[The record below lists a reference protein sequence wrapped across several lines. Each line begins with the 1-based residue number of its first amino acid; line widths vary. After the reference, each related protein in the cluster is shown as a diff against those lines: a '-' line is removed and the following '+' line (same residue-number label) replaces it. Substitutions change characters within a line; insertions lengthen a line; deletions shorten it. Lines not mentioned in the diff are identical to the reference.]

1 MADTR
6 HAVLECC
13 KEGNGLDGLAKTHFV
28 CQNNMLPLLPCKV
41 EPVEPLKLVGVQA
54 ATPL

>member
-1 MADTR
+1 MQG
-6 HAVLECC
+6 VLESC
-13 KEGNGLDGLAKTHFV
+13 KEGNRLDSLAKAHFI
-28 CQNNMLPLLPCKV
+28 CQDDMLPLLPCKV